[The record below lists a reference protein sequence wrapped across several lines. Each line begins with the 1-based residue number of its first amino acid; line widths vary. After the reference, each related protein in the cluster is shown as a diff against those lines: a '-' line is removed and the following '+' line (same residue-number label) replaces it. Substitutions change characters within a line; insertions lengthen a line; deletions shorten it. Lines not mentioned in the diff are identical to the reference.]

1 MNLKKLELQAQ
12 IDTPFI
18 SLDPHTG
25 ICEIIGNSYPEDISS
40 FYKQVVNWFDDY
52 SFYGSKDLTMNMRLS
67 YFNSASQ
74 KVFTEIFEKLM
85 DSENFKVKVNWYYVK
100 EDDEILENGKIFQA
114 LSGFEFHFVVNNP

>member
-18 SLDPHTG
+18 LLDPQSG
-25 ICEIIGNSYPEDISS
+25 ICDIVGNSYPEDISS
-40 FYKQVVNWFDDY
+40 FYKQIVNWFDDY
-52 SFYGSKDLTMNMRLS
+52 SFYGVKDLTLNMKLS

-85 DSENFKVKVNWYYVK
+85 DNENFKVKVNWYYVK
-100 EDDEILENGKIFQA
+100 EDDEILENGRIFQA
-114 LSGFEFHFVVNNP
+114 LSGFEFHFFINNA